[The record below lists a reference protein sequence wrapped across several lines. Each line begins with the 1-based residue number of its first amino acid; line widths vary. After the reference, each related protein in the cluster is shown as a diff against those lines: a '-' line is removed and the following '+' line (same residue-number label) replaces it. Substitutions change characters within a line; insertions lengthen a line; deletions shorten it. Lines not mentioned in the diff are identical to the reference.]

1 MRPWR
6 RATRRGCP
14 QKARTPRK
22 SFVLSGT
29 PRGRFRPWPRKESS
43 RSDGRL
49 SPTGRADSRTLELR
63 CALLHEGLDSFVNV
77 VRRGDEAEGH
87 RLHLEGRIDGR
98 VATAIQDRLAT
109 AGELPHLERLGNVA
123 EGRQVRSGTER
134 TVPGAGH
141 HDTPDGI
148 VSLQLRKGPLE
159 LIEDLGAD
167 RVQSIGSIDRDRRD
181 MGLRIARD

>member
-29 PRGRFRPWPRKESS
+29 PRGRFRPWPRKASS

-87 RLHLEGRIDGR
+87 RLHLEGGIDGR
-98 VATAIQDRLAT
+98 VATAIKERLRQPDRDGGL
-109 AGELPHLERLGNVA
+109 AGESAGERA
-123 EGRQVRSGTER
+123 ERARQRVVR
-134 TVPGAGH
+134 H
-141 HDTPDGI
+141 GI
-148 VSLQLRKGPLE
+148 PQ
-159 LIEDLGAD
+159 
-167 RVQSIGSIDRDRRD
+167 
-181 MGLRIARD
+181 

>member
-22 SFVLSGT
+22 SFDLSDT
-29 PRGRFRPWPRKESS
+29 PRGRFRPWPRKTSS
-43 RSDGRL
+43 RFDGRL
-49 SPTGRADSRTLELR
+49 SPSGTVDSRTLELR

-98 VATAIQDRLAT
+98 VATAIQ
-109 AGELPHLERLGNVA
+109 ERLSQAVRGGRLSSGSAGKLA
-123 EGRQVRSGTER
+123 ERGRIR
-134 TVPGAGH
+134 TF
-141 HDTPDGI
+141 
-148 VSLQLRKGPLE
+148 LN
-159 LIEDLGAD
+159 
-167 RVQSIGSIDRDRRD
+167 
-181 MGLRIARD
+181 GLRPVADQ

>member
-29 PRGRFRPWPRKESS
+29 HRGRFRPWPRKASS

-98 VATAIQDRLAT
+98 VATAIQ
-109 AGELPHLERLGNVA
+109 ERL
-123 EGRQVRSGTER
+123 RQ
-134 TVPGAGH
+134 
-141 HDTPDGI
+141 
-148 VSLQLRKGPLE
+148 
-159 LIEDLGAD
+159 AD
-167 RVQSIGSIDRDRRD
+167 RDGRLSSRSEEHTSELQS
-181 MGLRIARD
+181 LRHLVCRLLLEKKKKHNIRKQSYNFSSSKLSTTFLRSH